1 MVCPPACGGALPHP
15 RHIPQAAAPRR
26 RCQRQLTQPLPQQ
39 DGDDAQNQNQYQWT
53 YRHTRRRGSILGKIF
68 LIYLLF
74 QLFYGLFGGCS
85 YVYLNPY
92 GYSTYDNS
100 SSYSDTYQSGSQQTD
115 PYYGYGFGSQKS
127 TNTQEG

>member
-1 MVCPPACGGALPHP
+1 M
-15 RHIPQAAAPRR
+15 
-26 RCQRQLTQPLPQQ
+26 
-39 DGDDAQNQNQYQWT
+39 

-100 SSYSDTYQSGSQQTD
+100 SYSDTYQSGSQQTD

-127 TNTQEG
+127 TLSRASVFKKVRRAGRNA

>member
-1 MVCPPACGGALPHP
+1 MQSQDQDQP
-15 RHIPQAAAPRR
+15 RYTYTYYTNYR
-26 RCQRQLTQPLPQQ
+26 PQQ